1 MEMSQFKKSMQE
13 IGRVAKAIV
22 EEKLGDRSQVEEQ
35 VRVFAKQVEV
45 IVGEAVKT
53 ATVAASQA
61 AANVATNVANAR
73 ANGPRGYGNGFG
85 GSGAQ
90 TGEGFTADGR
100 VILKFKKLAHFKGE
114 LPAYQTEG
122 SSGLDVRACID
133 EEISLAPG
141 ERVLIPTGLS
151 TEIPLGYEIQVR
163 PRSGLAIKKGLT
175 LVNTPGT
182 VDADY
187 RGEIKVILIN
197 LGKESF
203 VIQDQERIAQL
214 VVCPIIQA
222 QIELSEDLSETAR
235 GAGGFGSTGV

>member
-13 IGRVAKAIV
+13 IGRVAKAMV

-35 VRVFAKQVEV
+35 VRTFAKQVEA
-45 IVGEAVKT
+45 IVGDAVKT

-61 AANVATNVANAR
+61 AANVAANVANAKMQN
-73 ANGPRGYGNGFG
+73 A
-85 GSGAQ
+85 AAEKV
-90 TGEGFTADGR
+90 T
-100 VILKFKKLAHFKGE
+100 LKFKKLAHFKGE
-114 LPAYQTEG
+114 LPSYQTEG
-122 SSGLDVRACID
+122 SSGMDVRACIK
-133 EEISLAPG
+133 EEVNLAPG

-151 TEIPLGYEIQVR
+151 VEIPLGLEIQVR

-182 VDADY
+182 IDADY
-187 RGEIKVILIN
+187 RGEIKIILIN

-214 VVCPIIQA
+214 VVCPIVQPH
-222 QIELSEDLSETAR
+222 IEVSEDLSITAR